1 MSRSG
6 DVPVVSAA
14 QASHRRTLLQVLLLN
29 LGLTAILIIGGLI
42 AESTALIANALDNGS
57 DALVYAISYF
67 AVVRSMRWK
76 AMAATL
82 SGILLIILSL
92 GVVAEVIRRF
102 ASGAEP
108 LGAAMIGIAV
118 LAAAINAWC
127 LKLLAGIRGEGVNL
141 RAAWTFSV
149 NDFLS
154 NFGILVAGALVWG
167 LGRTWP
173 DLVVGLIV
181 AVVAGYGGVEILRD
195 AARSHRR
202 GEELN

>member
-1 MSRSG
+1 MNRSG
-6 DVPVVSAA
+6 EAPIVSAA
-14 QASHRRTLLQVLLLN
+14 QASQRRTLLQVLLLN
-29 LGLTAILIIGGLI
+29 LGLTAILVVGGLM
-42 AESTALIANALDNGS
+42 ADSTALIANALDNGS
-57 DALVYAISYF
+57 DAVVYAISYF

-76 AMAATL
+76 AAAATL
-82 SGILLIILSL
+82 SGILLLVLSL

-102 ASGAEP
+102 TSGAEP
-108 LGAAMIGIAV
+108 LGAAMIGMAV

-127 LKLLAGIRGEGVNL
+127 LKLLAGMRGEGVNL

-154 NFGILVAGALVWG
+154 NFGIVVAGALVWG

-195 AARSHRR
+195 AARSRR
-202 GEELN
+202 VGEA

>member
-1 MSRSG
+1 MNAKG
-6 DVPVVSAA
+6 G
-14 QASHRRTLLQVLLLN
+14 SHRHTLLQVLLLN
-29 LGLTAILIIGGLI
+29 VGLTAILVAGGLL
-42 AESTALIANALDNGS
+42 ADSSALIANALDNGS
-57 DALVYAISYF
+57 DAVVYAISYF

-76 AMAATL
+76 TAAARL

-92 GVVAEVIRRF
+92 GVVAEVLRRF
-102 ASGAEP
+102 TSGAEP
-108 LGAAMIGIAV
+108 LGAAMIVMAV

-127 LKLLAGIRGEGVNL
+127 LKLLSGIRGEGVNL

-154 NFGILVAGALVWG
+154 NFGIVVAGALVWG